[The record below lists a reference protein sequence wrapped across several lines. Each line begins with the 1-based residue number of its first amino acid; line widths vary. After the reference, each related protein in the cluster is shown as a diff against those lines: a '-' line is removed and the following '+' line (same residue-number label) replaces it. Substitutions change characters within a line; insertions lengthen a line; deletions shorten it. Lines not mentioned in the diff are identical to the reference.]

1 MTFSDIFKS
10 GFLENVGAVSL
21 LDMFLAMGLSFLLGV
36 FIFFIYKKT
45 YAGVMYSA
53 SFGVTLIAMTMI
65 STLVILAITSNV
77 VLSLGMVGALSIVR
91 FRSAIKEPLDIAFL
105 FWAVAGGIVLA
116 AGLIELAILGS
127 VFIGVML
134 LLFVNRKGTAT
145 PYILVLSCA
154 DSDSEKAADALLRQ
168 SVERCTL
175 KGKTVRRGAI
185 ELNYEVRLKGDDC
198 DFVNAISDL
207 NGVTSA
213 VLVSYNGE
221 YMN

>member
-45 YAGVMYSA
+45 YAGVLYSA

-91 FRSAIKEPLDIAFL
+91 FRSAIKEPLDLAFL
-105 FWAVAGGIVLA
+105 FWSVAGGIVLA
-116 AGLIELAILGS
+116 AGLIELAVLGS

-134 LLFVNRKGTAT
+134 LLFVNRKGSAT
-145 PYILVLSCA
+145 PYILVLSGA
-154 DSDSEKAADALLRQ
+154 DSESEKAAEALLRG

-175 KGKTVRRGAI
+175 KGKTVRKGRI
-185 ELNYEVRLKGDDC
+185 ELNYEVRLKGEDC
-198 DFVNAISDL
+198 EFVNAISEL
-207 NGVTSA
+207 NGVESA

>member
-53 SFGVTLIAMTMI
+53 TFGVTLIAMTMI

-91 FRSAIKEPLDIAFL
+91 FRSAIKEPLDLAFL
-105 FWAVAGGIVLA
+105 FWSVAGGIVLA
-116 AGLIELAILGS
+116 AGLIELAILDS
-127 VFIGVML
+127 VFIGLML

-145 PYILVLSCA
+145 PYVMVVSCTDA
-154 DSDSEKAADALLRQ
+154 ESEKAVDTLLRG

-175 KGKTVRRGAI
+175 KGKTVRAGCIDR
-185 ELNYEVRLKGDDC
+185 NYEVRLKGDRS
-198 DFVNAISDL
+198 DFVNESSAL
-207 NGVTSA
+207 GGVVSA
-213 VLVSYNGE
+213 VLVSYNG
-221 YMN
+221 